1 MDRKKQKEYAT
12 LAVFPETFVRFRA
25 LKGFKETADE
35 LINRLIDNYEKHD
48 SKEIKKNDFWE
59 FGGLTDH

>member
-48 SKEIKKNDFWE
+48 SKEIKKNDF
-59 FGGLTDH
+59 